1 MTLLEIVIALLFLTI
16 GVLAVASMQVIGM
29 QTSVSA
35 GLRAG
40 DCMVASDF
48 IEEILSWP
56 YEDPRLS
63 DPDDGFQPGHPDHGP
78 VEIRSSRV
86 AIEWEV
92 DGRLPVANVKRI
104 FVTVRRS
111 KSSGEM
117 VIHSFNY
124 IKAKSFLLTGPGG
137 ESGDGK

>member
-29 QTSVSA
+29 QTSVGA

-63 DPDDGFQPGHPDHGP
+63 DPDDGFQPRRPDHGP
-78 VEIRSSRV
+78 VEIRSRGV

-111 KSSGEM
+111 KVNGE
-117 VIHSFNY
+117 VVHSFNY
-124 IKAKSFLLTGPGG
+124 IKARWSVLTGSGG
-137 ESGDGK
+137 ESIDGK